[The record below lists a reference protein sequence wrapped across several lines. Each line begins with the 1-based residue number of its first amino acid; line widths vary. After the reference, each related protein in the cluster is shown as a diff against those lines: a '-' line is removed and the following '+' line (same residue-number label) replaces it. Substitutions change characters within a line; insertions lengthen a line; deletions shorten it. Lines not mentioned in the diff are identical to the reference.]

1 MQAAIDKKKKDEANK
16 IAEAEAEALKEAAKA
31 ERKKKALEKE
41 KEKEVEE
48 KKKVKEKEIAD
59 KVLRSIFFI
68 LFYFEK
74 KNIKFLY

>member
-1 MQAAIDKKKKDEANK
+1 
-16 IAEAEAEALKEAAKA
+16 
-31 ERKKKALEKE
+31 LEKE
-41 KEKEVEE
+41 KEKEKEEIEEE

-59 KVLRSIFFI
+59 KVSRNIFFI

>member
-1 MQAAIDKKKKDEANK
+1 
-16 IAEAEAEALKEAAKA
+16 
-31 ERKKKALEKE
+31 LEKE
-41 KEKEVEE
+41 KEKEEIEEE

-59 KVLRSIFFI
+59 KVLRNIFFI